1 MMVLLLGTIALAAA
15 AAEDTMIPAAACRAI
30 AETNA
35 AWLQAMKR
43 HDAAAIAAIYGD
55 EAVFIT
61 STGETLRGRVAIERF
76 ERERFNATGRVVDG
90 TIEEDGLAQTGVTR
104 RYVSRG
110 TTEICVRSPD
120 TSSRSGPLIQVAAPE
135 SFGTSLCR
143 ESTSRGSLERARPP
157 SNAQSLPS
165 RASPRSFF
173 RRLRSDALNQR
184 RDAVARV
191 PFGNSR
197 GRGQRPDGLHARST
211 NKSTK
216 MKPISA
222 SIMW

>member
-1 MMVLLLGTIALAAA
+1 MS
-15 AAEDTMIPAAACRAI
+15 IPAAMLKLLSKWIVMFGI
-30 AETNA
+30 AQGICGELS
-35 AWLQAMKR
+35 WLNLIVPK
-43 HDAAAIAAIYGD
+43 
-55 EAVFIT
+55 
-61 STGETLRGRVAIERF
+61 TLFLVPLTRFPGFVWSIVAGF
-76 ERERFNATGRVVDG
+76 ALPS

-173 RRLRSDALNQR
+173 RRLRSDAL
-184 RDAVARV
+184 
-191 PFGNSR
+191 
-197 GRGQRPDGLHARST
+197 
-211 NKSTK
+211 KS
-216 MKPISA
+216 A
-222 SIMW
+222 A